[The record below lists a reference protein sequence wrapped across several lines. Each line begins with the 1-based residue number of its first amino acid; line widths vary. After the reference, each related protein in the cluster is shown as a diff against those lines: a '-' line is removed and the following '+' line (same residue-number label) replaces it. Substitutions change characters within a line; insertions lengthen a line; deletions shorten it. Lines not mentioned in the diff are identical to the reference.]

1 MSYRVQVLP
10 AAELDAW
17 KIFRL
22 LNKKSRSGA
31 DRWYA
36 AFLDATDE
44 LSDRPERR
52 ALAPEAKRVQRPIR
66 EAFFKTPRGLLYRLI
81 YLIVDDE
88 VRVLRVRAPG
98 HRPLRRKDLD

>member
-1 MSYRVQVLP
+1 MSYRVQALP

-17 KIFRL
+17 KIFQM

-31 DRWYA
+31 ARWYS
-36 AFLDATDE
+36 AFLDAIDE

-66 EAFFKTPRGLLYRLI
+66 AAFFKTPRGLPYRLI
-81 YLIVDDE
+81 YLIVEHE

-98 HRPLRRKDLD
+98 QRPLRLKDLD